1 MRAIA
6 NRLWLGLLAIGLA
19 SPAVAELPTAA
30 GAGFG
35 TTAASPDT
43 RRVADWVVA
52 SGDNGGLPFVIIDK
66 LGARVFVFDHRGS
79 LRGSA
84 PALLGLT
91 RGDDSPPGIGDR
103 KLASIGPDERITPAG
118 RFVAALGRNLE
129 AQDILWVDYA
139 TAVSLH
145 RVVTSKKSE
154 RRGQRLATATTL
166 DNRISYGCINVPVAF
181 YESIVRPAF
190 AATAGIVYILPET
203 RSIAEVFG
211 ALTDPAVA
219 LLR

>member
-1 MRAIA
+1 MHSFA
-6 NRLWLGLLAIGLA
+6 NRFFLRLVVIALVAVVGEA
-19 SPAVAELPTAA
+19 PAAA
-30 GAGFG
+30 AANFGA
-35 TTAASPDT
+35 TEASPDT

-66 LGARVFVFDHRGS
+66 LGARVFVFDHGGS

-103 KLASIGPDERITPAG
+103 KLANIGPDERITPAG
-118 RFVAALGRNLE
+118 RFVAALGRNLGG
-129 AQDILWVDYA
+129 QDILWIDYA

-145 RVVTSKKSE
+145 RVVTSKKAE
-154 RRGQRLATATTL
+154 RRGQRLASMTTL

-181 YESIVRPAF
+181 YETMVRPAF
-190 AATAGIVYILPET
+190 AATAGIVYIMPEK

-211 ALTDPAVA
+211 TALTNSTTA
-219 LLR
+219 LP